1 VDTSSVPQDVS
12 PTYGG
17 QRKLMYAVNERGEY
31 TEVASAGWDVETAAT
46 MTAVAEIDRQRR
58 EAWSA
63 VRAGHAS
70 PLLFHMYARRMELDT
85 LAQTTGLW
93 RWRIRRHF
101 DPARFAKLAPSVLA
115 RYAEAMGLSVAQL
128 QILPTDPGASL

>member
-1 VDTSSVPQDVS
+1 MDASSVPQDVS

-17 QRKLMYAVNERGEY
+17 QRKLLYAVNDRGEY
-31 TEVASAGWDVETAAT
+31 TGVASAGWEAETTAT

-58 EAWSA
+58 AAWSA
-63 VRAGHAS
+63 VHAGDAS

-101 DPARFAKLAPSVLA
+101 HPARFAKLSPRLLA
-115 RYAEAMGLSVAQL
+115 RYAEAMGLSVEAL
-128 QILPTDPGASL
+128 KKLPVDADTV

>member
-1 VDTSSVPQDVS
+1 MDASSAPQDVS

-17 QRKLMYAVNERGEY
+17 QRKLLYAVNERGDY
-31 TEVASAGWDVETAAT
+31 TSVASAGWEAETAAT

-63 VRAGHAS
+63 VREGKAS

-101 DPARFAKLAPSVLA
+101 DPARFAKLSPRVLA
-115 RYAEAMGLSVAQL
+115 RYAEAMGMNIEDL
-128 QILPTDPGASL
+128 QRLPDDPDIAA

>member
-1 VDTSSVPQDVS
+1 MDASSVPQDVS

-17 QRKLMYAVNERGEY
+17 QRKLLYAVNERGEY
-31 TEVASAGWDVETAAT
+31 TGVASAGWEAETAAT

-58 EAWSA
+58 EAWRA
-63 VRAGHAS
+63 VRAGKAS

-85 LAQTTGLW
+85 LAQTTSLW

-101 DPARFAKLAPSVLA
+101 DPARFAKLSPRVLA
-115 RYAEAMGLSVAQL
+115 RYAEAMGMSVEAIQK
-128 QILPTDPGASL
+128 LPADADMV